1 MTTNRFLTQLLRHHP
16 EHYAARPAA
25 LRERYTAAESRGFGL
40 GPKQS
45 APHAEALP
53 TGAEDR
59 AVLSEHLAAETA
71 IPGRSSHPARARVF
85 GEPCEVTPRGSV
97 RWRPRRWTSR
107 ARVPGVAESL
117 R

>member
-1 MTTNRFLTQLLRHHP
+1 
-16 EHYAARPAA
+16 
-25 LRERYTAAESRGFGL
+25 L
-40 GPKQS
+40 GPKHPG
-45 APHAEALP
+45 PHAAALQ
-53 TGAEDR
+53 TVAEDL
-59 AVLSEHLAAETA
+59 AVLNEQFAAEA
-71 IPGRSSHPARARVF
+71 ASPGRSSYQARARVF